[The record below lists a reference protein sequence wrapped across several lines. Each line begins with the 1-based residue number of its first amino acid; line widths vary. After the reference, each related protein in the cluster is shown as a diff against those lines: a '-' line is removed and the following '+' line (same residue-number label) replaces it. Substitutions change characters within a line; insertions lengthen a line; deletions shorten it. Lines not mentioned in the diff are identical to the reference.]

1 MNKPFDGHRARKR
14 FGQNFL
20 HDQHVIDR
28 IIQAINPAEDE
39 HVVEIGPGLGALT
52 DGLIGN
58 CFLSVIE
65 LDRDLAPRL
74 EEKYGQRT
82 DFELHQGDALKFDF
96 NKLIKENHTSKIRL
110 VGNLPYNISTPIIF
124 YLLQFKHHITDMHF
138 MLQKEVVERMTAKPG
153 SKTYGRLS
161 VILQYTCE
169 VSHIFN
175 VKPGSFNPPPKVDS
189 AIVRIKPRETITEAV
204 TDEGFFQQLVTQA
217 FSQRR
222 KTIRNTLKTMA
233 TEAQLQ
239 TAHIDP
245 GARPETISI
254 EGFVRLANVLACQ

>member
-1 MNKPFDGHRARKR
+1 
-14 FGQNFL
+14 
-20 HDQHVIDR
+20 
-28 IIQAINPAEDE
+28 
-39 HVVEIGPGLGALT
+39 
-52 DGLIGN
+52 
-58 CFLSVIE
+58 
-65 LDRDLAPRL
+65 
-74 EEKYGQRT
+74 
-82 DFELHQGDALKFDF
+82 
-96 NKLIKENHTSKIRL
+96 
-110 VGNLPYNISTPIIF
+110 
-124 YLLQFKHHITDMHF
+124 